1 MSAQPRCIAVLGAP
15 DTGAEAL
22 AKQLAQTLAAQP
34 LWTVSFQNAPH
45 IRHDFALLMGLDLP
59 GSGQVDEKT
68 RTSHDSALRERLH
81 ALGVPYRVVYG
92 AGGPARL
99 TNALLALGL
108 PAPESDVQQGREQAQ
123 FDLNRGR
130 TPWSC
135 EKCSDPDC
143 EHKLFTGLL
152 GGRNGTPP

>member
-15 DTGAEAL
+15 ETGAEAL
-22 AKQLAQTLAAQP
+22 ALQLADALAGQP
-34 LWTVSFQNAPH
+34 LWAVSLQAAPQAG
-45 IRHDFALLMGLDLP
+45 HDFALLMGLDLP
-59 GSGQVDEKT
+59 SSGQVDETT
-68 RTSHDSALRERLH
+68 RTAKDSALREQLV

-92 AGGPARL
+92 TGRTRL

-108 PAPESDVQQGREQAQ
+108 PAPEADVQQNREQAQ

-152 GGRNGTPP
+152 RGRDDPQR